1 MVLTDR
7 LPLGEFS
14 FFAAFAGAVF
24 VGGAA
29 VFDGAGAIASFSSDT
44 M

>member
-1 MVLTDR
+1 MWSSPIVT
-7 LPLGEFS
+7 PLASFP

-24 VGGAA
+24 VAA
-29 VFDGAGAIASFSSDT
+29 AAYCGAGAIASFSSDT